1 MTPKKE
7 VIFMS
12 GNSKK
17 EYWEKIRW
25 RYRRSG
31 RLGKGRILDEFCQV
45 CGYERKYA
53 IKLLNRRKARPL
65 RRPGPKPHYGKT
77 EVAVLRQ
84 IWLAADQ
91 MCSKRLKAAL
101 PLWLPYYEGHHG
113 ELELEIRTKILKLSA
128 STMDRLLA
136 PIRVKYRGKGMGG
149 TKPGSLLKTQ
159 IPIRTDNWDIQVPGF
174 MEADT
179 VAHCGIS
186 LSGDFIWSLVFTD
199 IATGWTQQRAVWNKG
214 SQGVIAQVRD
224 IESKLP
230 FELLGF
236 DCDNGSEFLNHHL
249 WSYFVNRKKPVQFT
263 RSRPYKKNDNAH
275 VEQKNWTHV
284 RQLLGYDRFEK
295 PSVVDLLN
303 ELYANEWQAYQ
314 NFFCPSVKLLEKK
327 RVGSKYKRRY
337 DQPQT
342 PYQRL
347 LAFKA
352 IDEPQR
358 QALRQ
363 AFAALN
369 PFKLKIA
376 IERKLKAIF
385 DANKVQSI

>member
-1 MTPKKE
+1 
-7 VIFMS
+7 MS
-12 GNSKK
+12 GNSKQ
-17 EYWEKIRW
+17 EYLEKIRW
-25 RYRRSG
+25 RYRHSG
-31 RLGKGRILDEFCQV
+31 RKRKGLILDEFCQV

-53 IKLLNRRKARPL
+53 IKLLRRSQGRRL
-65 RRPGPKPHYGKT
+65 RRPGPPRRYGAE
-77 EVAVLRQ
+77 EVRLLRE
-84 IWLAADQ
+84 IWLASDQ

-101 PLWLPYYEGHHG
+101 PLWLPYYESSRGTLRA
-113 ELELEIRTKILKLSA
+113 EVRQRMLKMSA
-128 STMDRLLA
+128 ATMDRLLA
-136 PIRVKYRGKGMGG
+136 PIRVKYRGKGLGG

-179 VAHCGIS
+179 VAQCGTS
-186 LSGDFIWSLVFTD
+186 LSGDFVWSLVFTD

-214 SQGVIAQVRD
+214 SEGVIAQIRD
-224 IESKLP
+224 IEAKLP

-249 WSYFVNRKKPVQFT
+249 WSYFVDRPKPVQFT

-284 RQLLGYDRFEK
+284 RQLLGYDRFEN
-295 PSVVDLLN
+295 PQVVDRIN
-303 ELYANEWQAYQ
+303 DLYAQEWQAYQ

-327 RVGSKYKRRY
+327 RIGSKYRRRY

-347 LAFKA
+347 LASQVLQ
-352 IDEPQR
+352 PLQR
-358 QALRQ
+358 QQLIES
-363 AFAALN
+363 FEKLN
-369 PFKLKIA
+369 PFKLKKT

-385 DANKVQSI
+385 DMNKVPSA

>member
-1 MTPKKE
+1 
-7 VIFMS
+7 MS

-17 EYWEKIRW
+17 EYLERIRW

-31 RLGKGRILDEFCQV
+31 KARKGRILDEFCEV
-45 CGYERKYA
+45 CGYERKYG
-53 IKLLNRRKARPL
+53 IKLLNQRKARRL
-65 RRPGPKPHYGKT
+65 RRPGPKRYYGKM
-77 EVAVLRQ
+77 EIAVLRQ

-101 PLWLPYYEGHHG
+101 PLWLPYYEGSHG
-113 ELELEIRTKILKLSA
+113 ELGLETRSKILKLSA
-128 STMDRLLA
+128 STIDRLLA
-136 PIRVKYRGKGMGG
+136 PIRVRYRGKGLGG
-149 TKPGSLLKTQ
+149 TKPGSLLKIQ

-179 VAHCGIS
+179 VAHCGTS
-186 LSGDFIWSLVFTD
+186 LSGDFVWSLVFTD

-214 SQGVIAQVRD
+214 SQGVIAQVQD
-224 IESKLP
+224 IERKLP

-249 WSYFVNRKKPVQFT
+249 WSYFVDRKKPVQFT

-284 RQLLGYDRFEK
+284 RQLLGYDRFDK
-295 PSVVDLLN
+295 PQVVDLIN
-303 ELYANEWQAYQ
+303 DLYANEWQAYQ

-327 RVGSKYKRRY
+327 RIGSKYKRRY
-337 DQPQT
+337 DKAQT

-347 LAFKA
+347 MASKA
-352 IDEPQR
+352 LDELQR
-358 QALRQ
+358 QTLGQ
-363 AFAALN
+363 TFSTLN
-369 PFKLKIA
+369 PFKLKIT

-385 DANKVQSI
+385 DANKVQSL

>member
-1 MTPKKE
+1 
-7 VIFMS
+7 MS

-53 IKLLNRRKARPL
+53 IKLLNRRKAHTL

-113 ELELEIRTKILKLSA
+113 ELGLEIRTKILKLSA

-249 WSYFVNRKKPVQFT
+249 WSYFVDRKKPVQFT

-347 LAFKA
+347 LNFKA
-352 IDEPQR
+352 IDELQR
-358 QALRQ
+358 QSLRQ
-363 AFAALN
+363 AFSALN